1 MKLPRPRPIPPAAP
15 SAALAALAMPLAF
28 FFLLATRFGANL
40 PRVDTPI
47 APALHEA
54 AAGAASILV
63 ARTVTPDRGETLAWA
78 FSDGNGETRALPGP
92 EALYFE
98 VSRAVDADPECTILL
113 RIDGD
118 VRYAVVDDVLE
129 TVRKA
134 GARNVVFAARVAG
147 GGAR

>member
-1 MKLPRPRPIPPAAP
+1 
-15 SAALAALAMPLAF
+15 MPLVF
-28 FFLLATRFGANL
+28 FFLIATRFGASL
-40 PRVDTPI
+40 PHVDMPI

-63 ARTVTPDRGETLAWA
+63 VRTVTPDRGETLAWT
-78 FSDGNGETRALPGP
+78 FSDGDGDTRPLPGP

-98 VSRAVDADPECTILL
+98 VSRAVDTDPECTILL

-118 VRYAVVDDVLE
+118 VRYGVVDDILE

-147 GGAR
+147 GGV

>member
-1 MKLPRPRPIPPAAP
+1 MKLPKPRPIPPTAP
-15 SAALAALAMPLAF
+15 SAALAGVAMLLAF
-28 FFLLATRFGANL
+28 FFLIATRFGAAL
-40 PRVDTPI
+40 PHVDTPV

-63 ARTVTPDRGETLAWA
+63 ARTVSPEAGETLEWS
-78 FSDGNGETRALPGP
+78 FSDGSGAAHVLPGP

-98 VSRAVDADPECTILL
+98 VSRAVDANPECTVLL

-118 VRYAVVDDVLE
+118 VRYGVVDDVLE
-129 TVRKA
+129 TIRRA

-147 GGAR
+147 GGV